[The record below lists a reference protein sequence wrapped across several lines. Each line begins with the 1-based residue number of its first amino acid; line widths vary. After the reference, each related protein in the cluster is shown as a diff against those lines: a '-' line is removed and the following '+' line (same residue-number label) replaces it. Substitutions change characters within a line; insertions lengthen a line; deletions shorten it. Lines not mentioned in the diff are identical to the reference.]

1 MSKDLSP
8 GFTPAE
14 VVFFNGKIA
23 TQDEKRSFADSLAVA
38 NGRVIAAGS
47 RDAVMRHV
55 NDATRHVDLKGRTVI
70 PGLNDSLLH
79 IIRGGLNFNM
89 ELRWDSVPSLAD
101 ALDMLRKLVARTPA
115 PQWVRVVGGCN

>member
-1 MSKDLSP
+1 MSQDPST

-23 TQDEKRSFADSLAVA
+23 TQDDKRSFADSLAVA

-55 NDATRHVDLKGRTVI
+55 NDATRHVDLKAARSFRVST
-70 PGLNDSLLH
+70 
-79 IIRGGLNFNM
+79 IRICTSFAA
-89 ELRWDSVPSLAD
+89 V
-101 ALDMLRKLVARTPA
+101 
-115 PQWVRVVGGCN
+115 